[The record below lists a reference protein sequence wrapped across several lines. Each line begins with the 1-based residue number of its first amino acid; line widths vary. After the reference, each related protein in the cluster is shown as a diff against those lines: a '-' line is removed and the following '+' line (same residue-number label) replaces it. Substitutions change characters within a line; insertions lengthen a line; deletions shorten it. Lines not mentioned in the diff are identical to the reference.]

1 MVRSVSSVLNELLVK
16 TFNDIL
22 AVEEYELRKG
32 PLANLSISEIHTI
45 EMIGMY
51 DFRTMSQVAAD
62 LNITMGALTSAINN
76 LVKKGYVIR
85 ERDEKDRRIVK
96 IGLTRRG
103 KLAYRI
109 HEKFHLDMVKKTLE
123 GLAGKEKILV
133 DSLRKLNEFLK
144 YKYIF

>member
-1 MVRSVSSVLNELLVK
+1 MARSVSSVLNELLVK

-51 DFRTMSQVAAD
+51 NFRTMSQVAVD
-62 LNITMGALTSAINN
+62 LHITMGALTSAINN

-85 ERDEKDRRIVK
+85 ERDEDDRRIVK
-96 IGLTRRG
+96 IALTRSG

-109 HEKFHLDMVKKTLE
+109 HEKFHLDMVRETLK

-133 DSLRKLNEFLK
+133 DYLKKLNEFLIF
-144 YKYIF
+144 KYIS